1 MHHNFT
7 NLFSIIEIKLKLQE
21 EAPIKM
27 HSINFSQDGQME
39 MFMLKAQAPSWRV
52 QGLAESFLK
61 ALQNR

>member
-39 MFMLKAQAPSWRV
+39 MFMLKAQALS
-52 QGLAESFLK
+52 
-61 ALQNR
+61 